1 MAATA
6 KKGFALDLNLP
17 LDLAAGEPYAHKLV
31 KFLREQSYSLWLPPT
46 AITEL
51 ALIVRNFGHPSN
63 SLAVKAAR
71 CLTTWGIAPY
81 DLVSVGHGITEQF
94 ARLLIKKGLL
104 PEEEFDDGLI
114 LAEASLMGVAS
125 LITSDKHLTK
135 IPDPDLVLAFQER
148 DLTPVSVIRP
158 RKLVELLNKWTS
170 R

>member
-17 LDLAAGEPYAHKLV
+17 LDLASEEPYAHKLV
-31 KFLREQSYSLWLPPT
+31 KFLRDNSFSLWLPPT

-51 ALIVRNFGHPSN
+51 ALIASSFEHPSN

-94 ARLLIKKGLL
+94 ARALIKRGLL
-104 PEEEFDDGLI
+104 PEDEFNDGVI
-114 LAEASLMGVAS
+114 LAEASLMGVQS
-125 LITSDKHLTK
+125 IITSDKHLTE
-135 IPDPDLVLAFQER
+135 IDEDELSLVFQER
-148 DLTPVSVIRP
+148 DLSPVSVIRP
-158 RKLVELLNKWTS
+158 RRLVELLNRRS
-170 R
+170 V